1 MVAPRRLRIL
11 HTRTH
16 PYTPVHTRTHPY
28 THQTPLHPLTQPYTL
43 VHTLTHPY
51 TPLQSEAEV
60 AALAPD
66 LGNMKA
72 NVLASARRYT

>member
-1 MVAPRRLRIL
+1 MCFTYQMGAAPSECFSIPEMHGGDYYLFV
-11 HTRTH
+11 
-16 PYTPVHTRTHPY
+16 YE
-28 THQTPLHPLTQPYTL
+28 
-43 VHTLTHPY
+43 
-51 TPLQSEAEV
+51 SEAEV